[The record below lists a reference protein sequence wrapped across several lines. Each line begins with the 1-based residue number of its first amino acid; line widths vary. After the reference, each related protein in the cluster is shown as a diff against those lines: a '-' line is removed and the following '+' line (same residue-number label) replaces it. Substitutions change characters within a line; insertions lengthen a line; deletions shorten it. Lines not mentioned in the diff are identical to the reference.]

1 MFVQYFGHKI
11 SSEERLSAKCGVTIQ
26 IQERNCET
34 LLVERSISV
43 SAELPL
49 VCMEFPVHNQQLL
62 AFVFSGMPHL
72 SLIYSL
78 CFT

>member
-1 MFVQYFGHKI
+1 MFVQYFGNKI
-11 SSEERLSAKCGVTIQ
+11 SSEERLSPKCGVTMKIL
-26 IQERNCET
+26 ERNCET
-34 LLVERSISV
+34 LPVERSISV

-62 AFVFSGMPHL
+62 AFVFGGMPHL
-72 SLIYSL
+72 SFIYFL